1 MEGRD
6 WCACSAAR
14 LSGCLDHLQ
23 CLRPGYLVCS
33 RGHSTHCSVSSL
45 TGPPERVHRIFN
57 AGGHWQ
63 VAAGPSQYA
72 VLSQSRRARPIGR
85 QLGRPRSR
93 AIGPTLSYHR
103 PAESPSS
110 RWRKFIGR
118 NLDWI
123 TPQQRPRPCALSLE
137 LTANIVIVALLLFLF
152 SPPLSHSF
160 SFSSSRCLL
169 VFLLMSLSTSL
180 SFLLSLTLSSI
191 SCSSTL
197 LFPSFLSFFSISILY
212 KSLSLS
218 FFVAYV
224 ALFLRVLSLRK
235 ILIPAPRFAPW
246 PLSLS
251 CQSKNYSWFLVNI
264 IIAKRDLI

>member
-63 VAAGPSQYA
+63 VAAGPSQCA
-72 VLSQSRRARPIGR
+72 VLSRPRRARPIGR
-85 QLGRPRSR
+85 QLSGPRIR
-93 AIGPTLSYHR
+93 AIGAILPYHVYHDR

-137 LTANIVIVALLLFLF
+137 LTANVVIVALLLFLF
-152 SPPLSHSF
+152 PPLSHSF

-180 SFLLSLTLSSI
+180 SFSSLALSCLYRFFPPF
-191 SCSSTL
+191 
-197 LFPSFLSFFSISILY
+197 FPSFLSFFSFGILY
-212 KSLSLS
+212 KTILSLLFLWHMPLC
-218 FFVAYV
+218 FFVMYLILAENVYFHAKICAMTLV
-224 ALFLRVLSLRK
+224 IVLPIRK
-235 ILIPAPRFAPW
+235 ITRNDFR
-246 PLSLS
+246 S
-251 CQSKNYSWFLVNI
+251 
-264 IIAKRDLI
+264 D